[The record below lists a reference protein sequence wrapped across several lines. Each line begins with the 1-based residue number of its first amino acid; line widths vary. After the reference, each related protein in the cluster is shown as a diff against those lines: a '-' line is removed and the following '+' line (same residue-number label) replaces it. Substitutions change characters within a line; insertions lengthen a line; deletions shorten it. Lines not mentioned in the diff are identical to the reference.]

1 MNNKGE
7 YIFLGFGQFFRE
19 NEVQKGSSCPKSD
32 LSFFGFF
39 YFKENN
45 LIKSKMQWIRADE
58 LSDIR
63 ASALKWKL
71 ERERKDREDY
81 RQMSAQYG
89 VKIECY
95 GDLIA
100 EIDRQ
105 DTIFRTCKLCKMICA
120 TTTAIFAHHNSENC
134 RKRVAK
140 NKGVPYVP
148 HSKLPKYCKDCKVT
162 MQAQNWTRHI
172 TSTKHLQNT
181 SLKEDVFYC
190 SVCKKDF
197 SHKARPK
204 RCFQKHLKNKV
215 HLRKVAQVVISV

>member
-1 MNNKGE
+1 
-7 YIFLGFGQFFRE
+7 
-19 NEVQKGSSCPKSD
+19 
-32 LSFFGFF
+32 
-39 YFKENN
+39 
-45 LIKSKMQWIRADE
+45 MQWIRPEE
-58 LSDIR
+58 LKDIR
-63 ASALKWKL
+63 ASALRWKV

-81 RQMSAQYG
+81 RRMSVEYG

-105 DTIFRTCKLCKMICA
+105 DTIFRTCKICKMICA
-120 TTTAIFAHHNSENC
+120 TTTAIFAHRGSENC

-148 HSKLPKYCKDCKVT
+148 QSKLPKYCKDCKVT
-162 MQAQNWTRHI
+162 LQAQNWSRHL
-172 TSTKHLQNT
+172 TSTKHLQNI

-190 SVCKKDF
+190 SICDKDF

-204 RCFQKHLKNKV
+204 RCFQRHLKNKV
-215 HLRKVAQVVISV
+215 HLRKSILRPSLDTSLDNDTDRHEQSG